1 MLSTNIFH
9 LSDCQLIN
17 QDVVPIII
25 YWSRVFVNNIHEYFI
40 FFQIVNWLPRCC
52 PDHRERRRD
61 KAAGERWARRKWWP
75 VRRRSPIS
83 SKAPKISNDYVH
95 YYSVWYTVNAND
107 HTDDVSPSQVSC
119 WRKKWIKIPN
129 TTLKQFKWVRSTQ
142 DSQVVVRCS
151 KKIIMTPGSQEN
163 EQEWT

>member
-9 LSDCQLIN
+9 LSHCQLIN

-75 VRRRSPIS
+75 VRRRFYHL
-83 SKAPKISNDYVH
+83 PKILHDYIVMA
-95 YYSVWYTVNAND
+95 SQEKVWPILTLIL
-107 HTDDVSPSQVSC
+107 TDDNDEREESDGQSGEGFIISPKSYM
-119 WRKKWIKIPN
+119 
-129 TTLKQFKWVRSTQ
+129 
-142 DSQVVVRCS
+142 
-151 KKIIMTPGSQEN
+151 II
-163 EQEWT
+163 